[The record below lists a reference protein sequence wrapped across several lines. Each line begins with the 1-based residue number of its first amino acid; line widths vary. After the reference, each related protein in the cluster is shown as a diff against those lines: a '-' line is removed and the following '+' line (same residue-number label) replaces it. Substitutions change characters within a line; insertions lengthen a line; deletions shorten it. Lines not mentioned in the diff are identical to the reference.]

1 MPHHHYTRPPCKVI
15 AHRGNSAHA
24 PENTLI
30 AFKQAI
36 EFKVNFLECDV
47 QLTKDNVPVVM
58 HDKTFHRITAERRRH
73 EVNRM
78 TLEEITNIDAGSWFN
93 EKFSDQR
100 ILTLKEFLT
109 LPKGPIGMMLD
120 IKKETVTE
128 CDLAN
133 VVGDVI
139 KKVKTPGSITQ
150 TVLIL
155 ISFFVSR
162 PIFLNSRSF
171 LLSQVSPCSM
181 NLNH

>member
-1 MPHHHYTRPPCKVI
+1 
-15 AHRGNSAHA
+15 
-24 PENTLI
+24 
-30 AFKQAI
+30 
-36 EFKVNFLECDV
+36 
-47 QLTKDNVPVVM
+47 M

-73 EVNRM
+73 EVNQM

-139 KKVKTPGSITQ
+139 KKVKTPGSIIAGS
-150 TVLIL
+150 LNPDIL
-155 ISFFVSR
+155 LCLEAYLPQQSFIPIIPSISMFNEF
-162 PIFLNSRSF
+162 
-171 LLSQVSPCSM
+171 
-181 NLNH
+181 NLENAVENDL